1 MKSKERVKRVLVA
14 RLEHIKLDKKLN
26 RKDNFTINKELYD
39 LIDRTVSAYDQSFIT
54 LQDMSLIVTCA
65 TMLIY

>member
-1 MKSKERVKRVLVA
+1 MKKDKVKRVLVA
-14 RLEHIKLDKKLN
+14 RLMHIKLDKKLN
-26 RKDNFTINKELYD
+26 RKDSLSINKELYD
-39 LIDRTVSAYDQSFIT
+39 LIDRTVTAYDQSFIT

>member
-1 MKSKERVKRVLVA
+1 MDKDRVKSVLVK
-14 RLEHIKLDKKLN
+14 RLEHIKIDKKLN
-26 RKDNFTINKELYD
+26 RKDSFELNKELYE
-39 LIDRTVSAYDQSFIT
+39 LIDRTVTAYDQSFIT